1 MVSEPKVG
9 VQGSRERLEPWP
21 RLSLLGSAA
30 WSLVGAGL
38 LTTGAVLLL
47 MLLRPLVI
55 PLVVALFLAVA
66 LKPVVD
72 ALIRRRV
79 PPAAAALLGTLT
91 VIAVG
96 VGVTVLVVAGVAS
109 QWDQLGRELD
119 AAVTELGE
127 VLASAGLAGD
137 AAESAQRSF
146 AEHAPTLMRGVLPT
160 LGNLVG
166 IAASVAI
173 GVFLTLFTC
182 FFLLKDGRSMTRRVA
197 GWLPLRPGVGE
208 RWFAEAG
215 RTVRGYILGMTL
227 LGGFNAVV
235 VGTGGWILGLPL
247 VGTIV
252 IVTLLGN
259 YVPYLGAWVAGA
271 FAVLIA
277 LANGGVETALW
288 MLLVVI
294 VANGSM
300 QTLLTPFAYGAALK
314 LNPLVTL
321 LVTFL
326 GGLLAGAL
334 GAALAAPIAAIVAQ
348 TVRMHREPLA
358 LTGDPPGRL
367 GREG

>member
-1 MVSEPKVG
+1 MESEPTVG
-9 VQGSRERLEPWP
+9 VRGSQGRFEPWR
-21 RLSLLGSAA
+21 RLSSLGSAA
-30 WSLVGAGL
+30 WSLVGIAVL
-38 LTTGAVLLL
+38 ATGAVLLL

-66 LKPVVD
+66 LQPVVD

-79 PPAAAALLGTLT
+79 RPVAAALLGTLL
-91 VIAVG
+91 VILAG
-96 VGVTVLVVAGVAS
+96 IGVTVLVVAGVAS

-127 VLASAGLAGD
+127 LLASAGLDAD

-146 AEHAPTLMRGVLPT
+146 AEHAPTLVRGILPA

-166 IAASVAI
+166 AAASVAI

-182 FFLLKDGRSMTRRVA
+182 FFLLKDGRPMTRRVA
-197 GWLPLRPGVGE
+197 GWLPLRPGLGE
-208 RWFAEAG
+208 RWFAETG
-215 RTVRGYILGMTL
+215 RTVRGYLLGMTL

-235 VGTGGWILGLPL
+235 VGTGAWILGLPL
-247 VGTIV
+247 VGTLV

-321 LVTFL
+321 LVTLL

-334 GAALAAPIAAIVAQ
+334 GAALAAPVAAVIAQ

-358 LTGDPPGRL
+358 LTDDPPAG
-367 GREG
+367 